1 MEQGAERM
9 RTAARKAHRRGF
21 SLIELLT
28 VVVILL
34 ITLSLTV
41 PAISDILKASSLT
54 NAGEQVISTLNIAR
68 QTAIALNRTVEV
80 RIYRYEL
87 PGETTPGR
95 FRGIQAFVLE
105 QSENG
110 DSSIPIGRKAALPSR
125 ICITA
130 NPSLSSLLDPA
141 TTSQSTGNELSF
153 PISPSGLD
161 YEAAKFRFFPDGST
175 NLPNT
180 HPHFLTLVHEN
191 TTDSIS
197 NPPENFATILIDRTT
212 GKIQL
217 HRPQ

>member
-1 MEQGAERM
+1 MEQGVEIM
-9 RTAARKAHRRGF
+9 RPAARKALRRGF
-21 SLIELLT
+21 SLIELLI
-28 VVVILL
+28 VVAIVL
-34 ITLSLTV
+34 ITISLTV

-87 PGETTPGR
+87 PGDTTPGR

-110 DSSIPIGRKAALPSR
+110 DSTTPIARKAALPSA

-130 NPSLSSLLDPA
+130 NPSLSPLLDPA
-141 TTSQSTGNELSF
+141 TTSQGKGSELAF
-153 PISPSGLD
+153 PISPYGLD
-161 YEAAKFRFFPDGST
+161 YEAAKFSFFPDGST
-175 NLPNT
+175 NLPNNP
-180 HPHFLTLVHEN
+180 PHFLTLVHEN
-191 TTDSIS
+191 IADNIS
-197 NPPENFATILIDRTT
+197 NPPGNFVTILIDRTT